1 MFKRLLT
8 SGCMLA
14 VLSWGAVGVASAQV
28 PIDKPVYFTFSQPVA
43 LPQVTLPAGKYL
55 FRLADSNADRRII
68 QIYAADGSK
77 LYGMMMVRH
86 AYRPEPADEP
96 EIRFLETPADT
107 PQAVATYWYPGTD
120 MGYEFIYPP
129 DQAARLAQMSNQ
141 SVLTTDKPAS
151 TAEDMMSAGVVR
163 VSPSGERT
171 PVSGEEKEGEATAVG
186 GKTQAG
192 EIAIDAPTTYAEPDE
207 APTSSSPNRDTN
219 SSDDDKANADDE
231 QAGSDDDN
239 ASGSD
244 APASAPEAR

>member
-1 MFKRLLT
+1 
-8 SGCMLA
+8 MLA

-107 PQAVATYWYPGTD
+107 PQAIATYWYPGTD

-129 DQAARLAQMSNQ
+129 DQAARLAQTSNQ

-151 TAEDMMSAGVVR
+151 TPEDMMSAGVVR

-171 PVSGEEKEGEATAVG
+171 PVSDDAKEGEATAAG
-186 GKTQAG
+186 GRTQAG
-192 EIAIDAPTTYAEPDE
+192 EVAIDAPTTYAEPDE
-207 APTSSSPNRDTN
+207 ASTSSSPNQDRSNADEN
-219 SSDDDKANADDE
+219 KADESKADADENQPSSDRE
-231 QAGSDDDN
+231 
-239 ASGSD
+239 
-244 APASAPEAR
+244 